1 MLAHSEDAGRVLV
14 SKQPVTGSLFRSQNA
29 TSWTPSQYED
39 LKYTLYRA
47 DFKDAGNVSFY
58 NPKLPEKLEDLPDT
72 GVTFKPNK
80 VRVGLGVTY
89 VQLELYLVQLV

>member
-1 MLAHSEDAGRVLV
+1 MNAGRVLV
-14 SKQPVTGSLFRSQNA
+14 SKQPAAGSLFRSQNA
-29 TSWTPSQYED
+29 TTWTPSQYED

-89 VQLELYLVQLV
+89 AQTGTLPSAVV